1 MTLDKFTKTI
11 LLLLLSA
18 LYTTNS
24 FAQKVYKVDLKE
36 DVGPNAWRT
45 IRNAH
50 TTALQNEAELF
61 YIEMN
66 TFGGA
71 VNFADSIRTLLLNSD
86 LQTIVYVNNN
96 AASAGT
102 LIALA
107 SDHIFMHRGAS
118 LGAASVVNQS
128 GELMP
133 EKYQSY
139 MRGLMRA
146 TAEAKGRDPK
156 IAEAFVDP
164 DISLP
169 QYKEDGQVLTFT
181 ASEAVRAGVAE
192 AEVRTKEEIF
202 NALQIAAPTLV
213 VHQLTWVDKVIAMLI
228 NPMISGLLIMGIIGG
243 IYFELQTPGIGF
255 ALIVAIISSA
265 LFFAPLYLQG
275 LAEHWEIALFVVGVI
290 LLTLEIFVIPGFGFA
305 GIFGIVFILCGLA
318 FAMVANEFFDFKISK
333 PGLLMEAF
341 IIVIGAFILSIAGM
355 VIFGKNIMRSSLFR
369 RLVLEDEQRADT
381 GYTSSV
387 PKINLIS
394 KNGVAKTVMRP
405 SGKIEIEG
413 VWYDAV
419 ALDGFIDAGDEIYVE
434 KHENYNLFVRRRADK
449 PQGMASS

>member
-1 MTLDKFTKTI
+1 MTLHKFTKTI
-11 LLLLLSA
+11 LLLVLFA
-18 LYTTNS
+18 LCSTDM
-24 FAQKVYKVDLKE
+24 FAQRVYKADLKE

-45 IRNAH
+45 IKNAYSG
-50 TTALQNEAELF
+50 ALDEKADVF

-71 VNFADSIRTLLLNSD
+71 VNFADSIRTLLLNAD
-86 LQTIVYVNNN
+86 LKTVVYVNNN

-128 GELMP
+128 GEIMP

-164 DISLP
+164 AVSLP
-169 QYKEDGQVLTFT
+169 QYKEEGQVLTFT
-181 ASEAVRAGVAE
+181 ASEAVQAGVAD
-192 AEVRTKEEIF
+192 AEVRTQEEIF
-202 NALQIAAPTLV
+202 NQLQISAPTV
-213 VHQLTWVDKVIAMLI
+213 VEHKLTWVDKIVALLI
-228 NPMISGLLIMGIIGG
+228 NPMVSGLLIMGIIGG

-255 ALIVAIISSA
+255 ALLVAVISAA

-275 LAEHWEIALFVVGVI
+275 LADHWEIALFVVGV
-290 LLTLEIFVIPGFGFA
+290 LLLVLEIFVIPGFGIA
-305 GIFGIVFILCGLA
+305 GILGIIFILCGLA
-318 FAMVANEFFDFKISK
+318 FAMVANDFFDFKISK
-333 PGLLMEAF
+333 PGLLMESF
-341 IIVIGAFILSIAGM
+341 LIVTGALIMSIVGM
-355 VIFGKNIMRSSLFR
+355 VIFGKSLMRSSLFK
-369 RLVLEDEQRADT
+369 RLVLQDEQRADT

-387 PKINLIS
+387 PKINLIN
-394 KNGVAKTVMRP
+394 KDGVTKTVMRP
-405 SGKIEIEG
+405 SGKIEIDG

-419 ALDGFIDAGDEIYVE
+419 ALDGFIDVGEEIYVE
-434 KHENYNLFVRRRADK
+434 KHENYSLFVRKLSDK
-449 PQGMASS
+449 PSGAVVS